1 MRLGPIL
8 GAAALAACA
17 SFAWRAARAV
27 YPDEALH
34 ARVAAAVTLA
44 LASAVIGLN
53 VLDALGA
60 FNLVGGAAWWGAVAL
75 GSRALPA
82 RRGGDDLATLS
93 RWTRAQL
100 AHPVDAALRLSA
112 VGLVAWRV
120 ARGLATPPLA
130 WDSLTY
136 HLARPAR
143 LVQRGRD
150 VVEALPDQ
158 WGYLEFFPRGG
169 DAPWAWMLLWWR
181 GDALLAP
188 TGAAVLTAAAASAA
202 CLARALGADARRSG
216 LAAALVAMIPA
227 AANLSTSG
235 YADVFV
241 LCTAL
246 LAATFLVRLGARADA
261 RDATLALA
269 ALALGASAKLSG
281 LPSFVLGVLV
291 VAARFAAAR
300 ARPRLPALAAALLG
314 SAAILAPGYLR
325 TWRATGSLTWPLP
338 LTLLGRTISRGN
350 EELTLLYAG
359 ALHPRTPGEGS
370 LARVLHALIDP
381 KPEFPHEL
389 LDWGPAVLLV
399 LPMAAVALGRLWRLR
414 APRFGVAASL
424 ALAGLPFA
432 ALFAPSFVT
441 LRTIWIT
448 VLGRLVLPLPA
459 TLAVIA
465 ATLPGRAARAALW
478 FALLV
483 ELSAAWPLELVE
495 PVRAAMVDTLPV
507 VVGALAA
514 SLAAVMLAARQ
525 RSAFPLTIGLLACA
539 ALFSGPLDAARARHR
554 HAIYRAAAIPGT
566 SGAFELHPLI
576 PQFASASSI
585 WRLLD
590 DGAPHRVAVSLGW
603 EGIGHN
609 GYRYPLLG
617 SALQNTLS
625 YVPVTADG
633 SVVDHRRAD
642 ELRARADGAA
652 WLRRIEQ
659 GEFEFLVLLHPYPM
673 EREWVLSHPQ
683 RFTLAHR
690 TADGLHELWRV
701 RR

>member
-8 GAAALAACA
+8 GAASLIACA
-17 SFAWRAARAV
+17 FSAWRAARAL

-34 ARVAAAVTLA
+34 VRVAAAITLA
-44 LASAVIGLN
+44 LASAVVGLN

-60 FNLVGGAAWWGAVAL
+60 FTLVGGAAWWIALAL
-75 GSRALPA
+75 GARALPA
-82 RRGGDDLATLS
+82 PREPDDLATLKP
-93 RWTRAQL
+93 WAAAQL

-112 VGLVAWRV
+112 VALIAWRL

-169 DAPWAWMLLWWR
+169 DVPWAWMLLWWR

-188 TGAAVLTAAAASAA
+188 TGIAILAGAAAGAA
-202 CLARALGADARRSG
+202 CFARALGADARRSG

-241 LCTAL
+241 LCAAL
-246 LAATFLVRLGARADA
+246 LAATFLARLGARADA
-261 RDATLALA
+261 RDAALALA

-281 LPSFVLGVLV
+281 LPSFALGVMV
-291 VAARFAAAR
+291 VVGRLAAAR
-300 ARPRLPALAAALLG
+300 ARPRLRDVVMATLAC
-314 SAAILAPGYLR
+314 AAILAPGYLR

-338 LTLLGRTISRGN
+338 LTLLGRTISRGS
-350 EELTLLYAG
+350 EELALLYAG
-359 ALHPRTPGEGS
+359 ALHPHAPGEGS

-399 LPMAAVALGRLWRLR
+399 LPVAALALTRLWRLR
-414 APRFGVAASL
+414 APRYGVVVSL
-424 ALAGLPFA
+424 ALAALPFA
-432 ALFAPSFVT
+432 ALFSPAFLT

-459 TLAVIA
+459 TLAVVA
-465 ATLPGRAARAALW
+465 ATLPGRTARAVLS
-478 FALLV
+478 FALLL
-483 ELSAAWPLELVE
+483 ELAAAWPLDLVE
-495 PVRAAMVDTLPV
+495 PVRAAMVDTLP
-507 VVGALAA
+507 ALVA
-514 SLAAVMLAARQ
+514 SLAVSLGAAALALRQRRAYPLAIAALVLAA
-525 RSAFPLTIGLLACA
+525 FVA
-539 ALFSGPLDAARARHR
+539 APLDAARARHR

-566 SGAFELHPLI
+566 AGAFELHPLI
-576 PQFASASSI
+576 PQFASACSI

-590 DGAPHRVAVSLGW
+590 DGPPHRVAVSLGW

-617 SALQNTLS
+617 SALQNTLA

-633 SVVDHRRAD
+633 EVLDHRRVEALRERAD
-642 ELRARADGAA
+642 EAA
-652 WLRRIEQ
+652 WLRRVEA
-659 GEFEFLVLLHPYPM
+659 GGFEHLVLLHPFPV
-673 EREWVLSHPQ
+673 ERAWVLAHPR